1 MFLVKHIILNSV
13 LQSRLQLRIC
23 DDSCL
28 PKLIKLS
35 ENGSDNPDF
44 VPIIDYLHIG
54 IRDARNFFS
63 SLETKIISL
72 RVRDLFEWA
81 RVGLFVGT
89 GLNNPTQEMNQS
101 DLAESMR
108 NNQYLQ
114 ESLQFFMAHFD
125 IK

>member
-1 MFLVKHIILNSV
+1 MIFVKNIILNSI
-13 LQSRLQLRIC
+13 LQSRPKLRIC

-28 PKLIKLS
+28 QNLTKLRK
-35 ENGSDNPDF
+35 NGSDNPDF
-44 VPIIDYLHIG
+44 VPIIDYLDIG

-63 SLETKIISL
+63 SLESKIISL

-89 GLNNPTQEMNQS
+89 GLNNQTQEMNQS
-101 DLAESMR
+101 ELAESMR
-108 NNQYLQ
+108 NNPYLQ
-114 ESLQFFMAHFD
+114 ESLQFFMAQFD

>member
-1 MFLVKHIILNSV
+1 MPNLTK
-13 LQSRLQLRIC
+13 Q
-23 DDSCL
+23 
-28 PKLIKLS
+28 S
-35 ENGSDNPDF
+35 ENGSDNPNF

-63 SLETKIISL
+63 SLESKIISL
-72 RVRDLFEWA
+72 RVRDLFELV

-101 DLAESMR
+101 ELAESMK

-114 ESLQFFMAHFD
+114 ESLQFFMANFD

>member
-1 MFLVKHIILNSV
+1 MIIVKNIILNLI
-13 LQSRLQLRIC
+13 LQSRPQLRIC

-28 PKLIKLS
+28 SKLTKLS
-35 ENGSDNPDF
+35 ENGSDNPNF

-63 SLETKIISL
+63 SLESKIISL
-72 RVRDLFEWA
+72 KVRDLFEWA
-81 RVGLFVGT
+81 RIGLLEGT

-101 DLAESMR
+101 ELAESMR
-108 NNQYLQ
+108 NNPYLQ
-114 ESLQFFMAHFD
+114 ESLQFFMTHFD